1 MNEDLK
7 VFLYGDGVS
16 WEDVT
21 SKCLRGGSMFVLYVG
36 MWNLFSTIGGKEFL
50 YLQIVL
56 KMNSCTEVPVSIIVV
71 LY

>member
-21 SKCLRGGSMFVLYVG
+21 LKCLRGGSMLVLYVG
-36 MWNLFSTIGGKEFL
+36 M
-50 YLQIVL
+50 
-56 KMNSCTEVPVSIIVV
+56 
-71 LY
+71 